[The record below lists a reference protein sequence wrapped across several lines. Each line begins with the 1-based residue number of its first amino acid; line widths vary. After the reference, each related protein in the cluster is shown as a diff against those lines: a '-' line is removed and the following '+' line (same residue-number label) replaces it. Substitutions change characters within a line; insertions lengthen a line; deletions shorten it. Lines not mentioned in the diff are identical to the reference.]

1 MVGRWVNVCLQVDI
15 RAHVGAY
22 GTIEDVYFPKGH
34 PCWSP
39 VVWPMRPLWFGL
51 FGQDADLR
59 GASGLMCSGMSGEGR
74 GGFCFVRYAE
84 EAMAAECVAKAPPSL
99 YLY

>member
-1 MVGRWVNVCLQVDI
+1 MSGPMAQSMTSI
-15 RAHVGAY
+15 
-22 GTIEDVYFPKGH
+22 FPKAPLLL
-34 PCWSP
+34 PCG
-39 VVWPMRPLWFGL
+39 VADAALLVWP
-51 FGQDADLR
+51 FGQDAGLR